1 MILPNINHKI
11 IMNATKNNIRKNTA
25 SRKAKTKA
33 TAQAIGRVHP
43 LDAKTKGCERSTERQ
58 NESSTDSHAT
68 HAFLRYSFLPK
79 LKGEATIQDGTKTDK
94 MERDFY
100 QSLSQLAEHYGIIP
114 AESKHLGFP
123 YNIAIALEDI
133 RKQLKIKIK
142 NWEENRL
149 IQDKKKTY
157 LLSKE
162 RYNTGATLYYIPII
176 PLYRLSKNPNYK
188 KATQLLQSVCSY
200 LYHIADVPY
209 YRQHES
215 YLCWMYEMISESI
228 IYDETEDT
236 PEYLRE
242 IRQSEWIGDYME
254 QKIFNHQNLT
264 RFKQRINRFENRD
277 SFETDCLLLACDTL
291 ALYEMFPDAT
301 IYRNIRQDRR
311 NTDNDDYDEDY
322 HERTITMEKYVSFC
336 ADDKGILFQ
345 TLFDSVNAEF
355 QECAEIEEPST
366 EKRFD
371 GTNVSN
377 NNLDFE
383 NCIFTLIERLIDI
396 LNSI

>member
-1 MILPNINHKI
+1 
-11 IMNATKNNIRKNTA
+11 MNATKNHIGKNTA
-25 SRKAKTKA
+25 SRTAKTKA
-33 TAQAIGRVHP
+33 AAQAVGRVRP
-43 LDAKTKGCERSTERQ
+43 LDAKTKGRQRNTERQ

-68 HAFLRYSFLPK
+68 HAFLKCSFLPK
-79 LKGEATIQDGTKTDK
+79 LKDTPSVQDWEKTDK

-100 QSLSQLAEHYGIIP
+100 QSLSQLTEHYEITP
-114 AESKHLGFP
+114 APSKHLGFP
-123 YNIAIALEDI
+123 YNIAFALEDI
-133 RKQLKIKIK
+133 KKQLKIKVKI
-142 NWEENRL
+142 WEEIRL
-149 IQDKKKTY
+149 VQDKKKTY
-157 LLSKE
+157 LLSEE

-188 KATQLLQSVCSY
+188 QATQLLQSVCSY
-200 LYHIADVPY
+200 LYHVADVPY
-209 YRQHES
+209 YRQQES
-215 YLCWMYEMISESI
+215 YLCWMYEMISEWL

-242 IRQSEWIGDYME
+242 IKQSEWIGNYME
-254 QKIFNHQNLT
+254 QKIFNHENLG
-264 RFKQRINRFENRD
+264 RFKEWINRFENRD

-291 ALYEMFPDAT
+291 ALYEMFPSAT
-301 IYRNIRQDRR
+301 IYGSIQQDKR
-311 NTDNDDYDEDY
+311 NTSHDDYDEDY

-355 QECAEIEEPST
+355 QECTEIEEPST
-366 EKRFD
+366 QKRFD

-377 NNLDFE
+377 DNLDFE
-383 NCIFTLIERLIDI
+383 NCIFPLIERLIDI

>member
-1 MILPNINHKI
+1 M
-11 IMNATKNNIRKNTA
+11 MNATKNHIGKNTA
-25 SRKAKTKA
+25 SRTAKTKA
-33 TAQAIGRVHP
+33 TAQAVGRVRP
-43 LDAKTKGCERSTERQ
+43 LDAKTKGCRRNTERQ
-58 NESSTDSHAT
+58 NESSTNSHAT
-68 HAFLRYSFLPK
+68 HAFLNCSFLPK
-79 LKGEATIQDGTKTDK
+79 LKDTPSVQAWEETDQ

-114 AESKHLGFP
+114 AHSKHLGFP
-123 YNIAIALEDI
+123 YNIAFALEDLK
-133 RKQLKIKIK
+133 KQLKIKVK
-142 NWEENRL
+142 NWERIRL
-149 IQDKKKTY
+149 VQDNKKTY
-157 LLSKE
+157 LLSE
-162 RYNTGATLYYIPII
+162 EGYNTGATLYYIPIV

-188 KATQLLQSVCSY
+188 QATQLVQSVCSY

-209 YRQHES
+209 YRQQDS
-215 YLCWMYEMISESI
+215 YLCWMYEMISDWLI
-228 IYDETEDT
+228 NDETEDT

-242 IRQSEWIGDYME
+242 IKQSEWIGDYME
-254 QKIFNHQNLT
+254 QKIYNPQNLT
-264 RFKQRINRFENRD
+264 LFKERINRFENRD

-301 IYRNIRQDRR
+301 IYRNIQRKER
-311 NTDNDDYDEDY
+311 NTNNDDYDEDY

-355 QECAEIEEPST
+355 QECTEIEEPST
-366 EKRFD
+366 QKRFD

-377 NNLDFE
+377 DNLDFE
-383 NCIFTLIERLIDI
+383 NCIFPLIERLIDI